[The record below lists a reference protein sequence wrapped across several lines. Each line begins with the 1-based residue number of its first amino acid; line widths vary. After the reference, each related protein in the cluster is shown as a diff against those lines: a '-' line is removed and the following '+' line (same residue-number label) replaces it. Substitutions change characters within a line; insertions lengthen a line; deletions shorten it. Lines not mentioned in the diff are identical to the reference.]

1 MADLLEKFGNVKVDV
16 TSKVAESDNIAC
28 LLMQG
33 AYDKACEAIKQ
44 LRSMEEIHIAA
55 QKSAIENLPSGSI
68 SDYLGDAYSIN
79 KINHRL
85 RDIHAIF
92 IDDIVRWFENT
103 YHVELAKDAIRNEL
117 VPQLDY
123 YDNNLEHHKQYEE
136 KMESL
141 HIRYED
147 VLDLIIV
154 QLGGFTFAER
164 ALNELKLKCF
174 EAAHHSYMHQQA
186 TYSQKK
192 AIISLE
198 YGCSCSEYSGDF
210 RLNSGAKNIV
220 RGLIM
225 YEYGQTSIMPY
236 QYTMLLDYEF
246 SQQLI
251 EINSSKVA
259 SIKCFK
265 NTRVDIRF
273 TKEQYA
279 REFVEMFLEAN
290 I

>member
-1 MADLLEKFGNVKVDV
+1 M
-16 TSKVAESDNIAC
+16 
-28 LLMQG
+28 
-33 AYDKACEAIKQ
+33 
-44 LRSMEEIHIAA
+44 
-55 QKSAIENLPSGSI
+55 
-68 SDYLGDAYSIN
+68 
-79 KINHRL
+79 
-85 RDIHAIF
+85 
-92 IDDIVRWFENT
+92 
-103 YHVELAKDAIRNEL
+103 AKDAIRNEL

-192 AIISLE
+192 AVISLE

-210 RLNSGAKNIV
+210 SLNSGAKNIV

>member
-1 MADLLEKFGNVKVDV
+1 MADLPEKFGNVKVDV

-33 AYDKACEAIKQ
+33 AYDKACEALKQ

-79 KINHRL
+79 KINYRL

-92 IDDIVRWFENT
+92 IDDIVRWFENA
-103 YHVELAKDAIRNEL
+103 YQVELAKDAIRNEL

-136 KMESL
+136 KMASL

-174 EAAHHSYMHQQA
+174 EAAHHPYMHQQA

-192 AIISLE
+192 AVIPLE

-210 RLNSGAKNIV
+210 SLNSGAKNIV

-225 YEYGQTSIMPY
+225 YEYGQTSIMPC
-236 QYTMLLDYEF
+236 QYTRLLDYEF